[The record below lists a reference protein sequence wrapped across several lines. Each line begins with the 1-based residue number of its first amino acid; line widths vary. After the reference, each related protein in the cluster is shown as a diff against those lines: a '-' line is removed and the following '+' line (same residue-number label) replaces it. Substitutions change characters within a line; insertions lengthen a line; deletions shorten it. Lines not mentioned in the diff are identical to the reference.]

1 MSAFATSPI
10 AAAIDAARAAGVPGW
25 LPEDGVIERLRSMRT
40 ACRLARDLYDGK
52 WREVLVE
59 SDKTQHLYRQMAR
72 GSMEQGI
79 EAKTLVSR
87 VNIVALAVDMHAA
100 IIVGR
105 GVKATASDDAQQ
117 QALEEIKDRCLF
129 DGLLAG
135 LATTAVRSGAAYA
148 HVNVGADGVFISQLN
163 EHMVY
168 PMGPVAYDGQPPAI
182 ERRWIV
188 ERTDPTDSRRKIKY
202 LRVERHRVVDVPG
215 ASIGRQAIVEQEA
228 YRVESDEVLVDLG
241 DSKAARRVPLT
252 QVGVTAPDV
261 VETGLRY
268 PRVVQICRATED
280 GWPALLVSRS
290 TLTMLDESA
299 AALSRLSRAHGQHLA
314 PKMRVPK
321 AAIDSKTGNADT
333 SRDNWYDPLKELEY
347 IPQASVQLD
356 AGLAYFERVLETAL
370 TELRMPASLVGLKI
384 NQGAQP
390 QTYESRLM
398 EASMTMIEAGK
409 APLIMGPAISRLLTV
424 ALVAESQLP
433 GRFFAPAP
441 VTAVL
446 RPELPRTFSDRVAE
460 QREALEAGLT
470 SRSRAVAELH
480 GERQVAAILA
490 EIDADQDAQARHQQ
504 TASSDL
510 GSAAAR
516 AAAGAAVSPVQEI
529 EGGGAVGTSVQR
541 AFGFLNGSELQAL
554 NRTLALAAAGQV
566 SAAALV
572 AVLTEVYGF
581 APDVARV
588 IAGDQTGAKLAADSA
603 LQGLVGAEVKQ

>member
-25 LPEDGVIERLRSMRT
+25 LPEEGVIERLRSMRT
-40 ACRLARDLYDGK
+40 ACRLARDLYEGK

-59 SDKTQHLYRQMAR
+59 SDKTQHLYRQMSR
-72 GSMEQGI
+72 GSMERGI

-105 GVKATASDDAQQ
+105 GVKATAIDDAQQ

-168 PMGPVAYDGQPPAI
+168 PMGPVGYDGQPPAI

-188 ERTDPTDSRRKIKY
+188 ERSDPTDSRRKIKY
-202 LRVERHRVVDVPG
+202 LRVERHRVVDG
-215 ASIGRQAIVEQEA
+215 TSMGRQAIVEQEA
-228 YRVESDEVLVDLG
+228 YRVESDEVLVDLR

-347 IPQASVQLD
+347 IQQASVQLD

-370 TELRMPASLVGLKI
+370 TELRMPASLVGLKL

-390 QTYESRLM
+390 QTYESRVM

-424 ALVAESQLP
+424 ALLAESQLP

-446 RPELPRTFSDRVAE
+446 KPELPRTYADRVGE

-470 SRSRAVAELH
+470 SRRRAVAELH
-480 GERQVAAILA
+480 GEDQVDAILA
-490 EIDADQDAQARHQQ
+490 EIDADQDATARRQQ
-504 TASSDL
+504 TASFGAIGMDAPPAGGDAPIEPDPSSDANT
-510 GSAAAR
+510 GASG
-516 AAAGAAVSPVQEI
+516 GAA
-529 EGGGAVGTSVQR
+529 
-541 AFGFLNGSELQAL
+541 
-554 NRTLALAAAGQV
+554 
-566 SAAALV
+566 
-572 AVLTEVYGF
+572 
-581 APDVARV
+581 
-588 IAGDQTGAKLAADSA
+588 
-603 LQGLVGAEVKQ
+603 